1 VPIDWIAIGAA
12 MLSGLLGG
20 VHCVAMCGGVAAG
33 VAVGA
38 QPRDKREAL
47 RAAMLSNLGRVLGY
61 TLAGL
66 LVGGFGAGLIQ
77 LFRLD
82 SLLFGM
88 RMAVGLMLILI
99 ALRLMFPGRGG
110 NLLGKPGI
118 ALWQKI
124 APLQR
129 HLLPANTPI
138 RQLALGMLW
147 GWLPCGLSL
156 SLLTAAWLTANAM
169 QAGLMMAAF
178 GLGTLP
184 LMLPLTYSGA
194 RAARWLNQGQTRRW
208 AATVVLFAGILTLA
222 APWLAHLPAI
232 HGALQILGCATL
244 PP

>member
-1 VPIDWIAIGAA
+1 MPIDWIAVGAA
-12 MLSGLLGG
+12 LLSGLLGG

-38 QPRDKREAL
+38 QPRDKRDAL
-47 RAAMLSNLGRVLGY
+47 HAALLSNLGRVLGY

-99 ALRLMFPGRGG
+99 ALKLMFPGRSG

-129 HLLPANTPI
+129 HLLPANTPT

-156 SLLTAAWLTANAM
+156 SLLTAAWLTANAL

-194 RAARWLNQGQTRRW
+194 RAARWLNQGHTRRW
-208 AATVVLFAGILTLA
+208 AAAIVLLAGALTIA
-222 APWLAHLPAI
+222 APWLAHLPVV
-232 HGALQILGCATL
+232 HGALQALGCATAHS
-244 PP
+244 

>member
-1 VPIDWIAIGAA
+1 MPIDWLAVGAA
-12 MLSGLLGG
+12 LLSGLLGG

-99 ALRLMFPGRGG
+99 ALRLMLPGRGG

-118 ALWQKI
+118 VLWQKI

-129 HLLPANTPI
+129 HLLPANTAT

-147 GWLPCGLSL
+147 GWLPCGFEPQPADRSL
-156 SLLTAAWLTANAM
+156 ADRKCDAGGLDDGGLRPRYAAIDV
-169 QAGLMMAAF
+169 AAH
-178 GLGTLP
+178 L
-184 LMLPLTYSGA
+184 
-194 RAARWLNQGQTRRW
+194 QRR
-208 AATVVLFAGILTLA
+208 TCSTLA
-222 APWLAHLPAI
+222 QSSAT
-232 HGALQILGCATL
+232 HGAGPQPLSCW
-244 PP
+244 PVC